1 MFVVFSLSDTVS
13 SGWSE
18 LIGLS
23 VKLLLDKT
31 SPPSSLIGFS
41 LLEKLDVV
49 PTEASGILGLSL

>member
-1 MFVVFSLSDTVS
+1 MFVVFSLSDTVL

-23 VKLLLDKT
+23 VKLLLDET